1 MSDTHLSPEVKQ
13 FLKGLNEGGKPLETM
28 TPIDARQVLATAQ
41 ASVKVDLSGI
51 ETTQKT
57 IMADGFNIPLYIVRP
72 SGTQQTVL
80 PVFIFIHGGGWVLGD
95 FPTHQRLVRDLVVM
109 SGAVAVFVDYTR
121 TPDAV
126 FPTAIN
132 EIYAAT
138 KWVAAHG
145 HEINVDGKR
154 LAVVGNSVGGNMTA
168 VTAIKAKENG
178 GPAIRGM
185 IMFWPILDADFNTGS
200 YRQFGQER
208 FLTTPTMKWMY
219 DMYIAD
225 PAKRRDIHASPLQAS
240 VEQLRGLPRT
250 LIQVAE
256 NDVLRDEG
264 EAFGR
269 KLEEAGVRSA
279 TVRYNGVIHD
289 FGMLNG
295 LAYIPQ
301 TRALLM
307 HASAELKEFLK

>member
-1 MSDTHLSPEVKQ
+1 
-13 FLKGLNEGGKPLETM
+13 
-28 TPIDARQVLATAQ
+28 
-41 ASVKVDLSGI
+41 
-51 ETTQKT
+51 
-57 IMADGFNIPLYIVRP
+57 
-72 SGTQQTVL
+72 
-80 PVFIFIHGGGWVLGD
+80 
-95 FPTHQRLVRDLVVM
+95 
-109 SGAVAVFVDYTR
+109 
-121 TPDAV
+121 
-126 FPTAIN
+126 
-132 EIYAAT
+132 
-138 KWVAAHG
+138 
-145 HEINVDGKR
+145 
-154 LAVVGNSVGGNMTA
+154 MTA

-178 GPAIRGM
+178 GPRIRGL
-185 IMFWPILDADFNTGS
+185 IMLWPILDANFNTES
-200 YRQFGQER
+200 YRLFGQDR

-225 PAKRRDIHASPLQAS
+225 PGKRKDIHASPLQAS
-240 VEQLRGLPRT
+240 IEQLRGLPRT

-269 KLEEAGVRSA
+269 KLEEAGVRAA